1 MKAASRSSSAEDYGQ
16 IAQAIAYIRDN
27 AGRQPSLE
35 EIAFQAGLSPW
46 HFQRKFKSWVGVS
59 PKRFLEFLTV
69 QHAKE
74 LLDNSASILD
84 ASLDL
89 GLSGPGRLHDQFVTI
104 EAVTPGQYKRLGSG
118 LEIYHGIHPSPFG
131 PMFLALT
138 DKGICE
144 LAFGSGE
151 VLENE
156 ARGLHRRWPAA
167 QVFQDSKRTASTADR
182 LFSPRSGSG
191 DGRESGFHLFV
202 KGTNFQV
209 NVWRALLR
217 VPEGSLISYKQLARL
232 TGNPAAIR
240 ATASAVGAN
249 PVSYLIP
256 CHRILRSTGELG
268 GYHWGIERKR
278 ALIAWDSARA
288 RSSIGSL
295 QDRITVHG
303 DIFSTGL
310 TWEADDQP

>member
-1 MKAASRSSSAEDYGQ
+1 MKTASRSGSAEDYEQ

-27 AGRQPSLE
+27 ARLQPSLE
-35 EIAFQAGLSPW
+35 EIALQVGLSPW
-46 HFQRKFKSWVGVS
+46 HFQKKFTSWVGVS

-74 LLDNSASILD
+74 LLDKSTSILD

-89 GLSGPGRLHDQFVTI
+89 GLSGPGRLHDQFVSI
-104 EAVTPGQYKRLGSG
+104 EAVTPGQYKQFGNG
-118 LEIYHGIHPSPFG
+118 LRIYHGIHPSPVG
-131 PMFLALT
+131 LMLLALT

-144 LAFGSGE
+144 LAFGSMEILDRE
-151 VLENE
+151 VKTL
-156 ARGLHRRWPAA
+156 RMRWPAA
-167 QVFQDSKRTASTADR
+167 QVFHDPQRTAPTADR
-182 LFSPRSGSG
+182 IFNPRSRAREGSQP
-191 DGRESGFHLFV
+191 EFQLFV

-217 VPEGSLISYKQLARL
+217 IPEGSIVSYKQLAHI
-232 TGNPAAIR
+232 TGNPAAVR

-256 CHRILRSTGELG
+256 CHRILRTSGELG

-278 ALIAWDSARA
+278 ALIAWDTARA
-288 RSSIGSL
+288 ESGK
-295 QDRITVHG
+295 
-303 DIFSTGL
+303 
-310 TWEADDQP
+310 

>member
-1 MKAASRSSSAEDYGQ
+1 MNTAARSDQTEDYER
-16 IAQAIAYIRDN
+16 IAKAIAFIRDN
-27 AGRQPSLE
+27 AVLQPSLE
-35 EIAFQAGLSPW
+35 QIASHVGLSSW
-46 HFQRKFKSWVGVS
+46 HFQRKFRAWVGVS

-74 LLDNSASILD
+74 LLDRSASVLD
-84 ASLDL
+84 AALDL
-89 GLSGPGRLHDQFVTI
+89 GLSGPGRLHDQFISI
-104 EAVTPGQYKRLGSG
+104 EAITPGQYKRLGSG

-131 PMFLALT
+131 LMFLALT

-144 LAFGSGE
+144 LAFGSME
-151 VLENE
+151 VLDREVKDME
-156 ARGLHRRWPAA
+156 RRWPAA
-167 QVFQDSKRTASTADR
+167 RVSHAPQRTAPTAGR
-182 LFSPRSGSG
+182 LFSFGNREQ
-191 DGRESGFHLFV
+191 DGREAGFQLFV

-217 VPEGSLISYKQLARL
+217 IPEGTLVSYKQLAQM
-232 TGNPAAIR
+232 TANPSAIR

-256 CHRILRSTGELG
+256 CHRILRTSGELG

-288 RSSIGSL
+288 
-295 QDRITVHG
+295 
-303 DIFSTGL
+303 
-310 TWEADDQP
+310 EATAIRT

>member
-1 MKAASRSSSAEDYGQ
+1 MNTASRSGSAEDYEQ
-16 IAQAIAYIRDN
+16 IAQAIAFIRDN
-27 AGRQPSLE
+27 AVLQPSLE
-35 EIAFQAGLSPW
+35 QIASHVGLSSW
-46 HFQRKFKSWVGVS
+46 HFQRKFRAWVGVS

-74 LLDNSASILD
+74 LLDRSASVLD
-84 ASLDL
+84 AALDL
-89 GLSGPGRLHDQFVTI
+89 GLSGPGRLHDQFVSI

-131 PMFLALT
+131 LMLLALT

-144 LAFGSGE
+144 LAFGSEE

-156 ARGLHRRWPAA
+156 TRALHRRWPAA
-167 QVFQDSKRTASTADR
+167 QVFQDPKRTAPTADR
-182 LFSPRSGSG
+182 LFSPRNGSR
-191 DGRESGFHLFV
+191 DGRESGFNLFV

-217 VPEGSLISYKQLARL
+217 VPEGSLISYKQLAQL
-232 TGNPAAIR
+232 TGNPAAVR

-256 CHRILRSTGELG
+256 CHRILRSSGELG
-268 GYHWGIERKR
+268 GYHWGVERKR
-278 ALIAWDSARA
+278 ALIAWDSALA
-288 RSSIGSL
+288 EA
-295 QDRITVHG
+295 
-303 DIFSTGL
+303 TGCS
-310 TWEADDQP
+310 Q

>member
-1 MKAASRSSSAEDYGQ
+1 MKTIPDAGSAIDYEQ
-16 IAQAIAYIRDN
+16 IAEAIAYIRDN
-27 AGRQPSLE
+27 TTSQPSLE
-35 EIAFQAGLSPW
+35 QIASRIGLSPW
-46 HFQRKFKSWVGVS
+46 HFQRKFREWVGVS

-74 LLDNSASILD
+74 LLDKSASVLD
-84 ASLDL
+84 AALDL

-104 EAVTPGQYKRLGSG
+104 EAVTPGQYKRLGNG
-118 LEIYHGIHPSPFG
+118 LKIYYGVHPCPIG
-131 PMFLALT
+131 MMLLALT

-144 LAFGSGE
+144 LAFGSKE
-151 VLENE
+151 IMEKE
-156 ARGLHRRWPAA
+156 AEDLVMRWPAA
-167 QVFQDSKRTASTADR
+167 RIYHDAQRTAPTADR
-182 LFSPRSGSG
+182 LFSPRNASG

-217 VPEGSLISYKQLARL
+217 VPEGNLISYKQLAWL
-232 TGNPAAIR
+232 TGNPAAVR

-268 GYHWGIERKR
+268 GDHWGIERKR

-288 RSSIGSL
+288 ESLIGSL
-295 QDRITVHG
+295 QDKITVHG

-310 TWEADDQP
+310 TSVADDQP

>member
-1 MKAASRSSSAEDYGQ
+1 MWITYTFPMKTASHSVSAEDYEQ

-27 AGRQPSLE
+27 ARLQPSLE
-35 EIAFQAGLSPW
+35 QIASHVGLSPW
-46 HFQRKFKSWVGVS
+46 HFQRKFTSWVGVS

-74 LLDNSASILD
+74 LLNNSASILD

-89 GLSGPGRLHDQFVTI
+89 GLSGPGRLHDQFVTV
-104 EAVTPGQYKRLGSG
+104 EAVTPGQYKRLGGG
-118 LEIYHGIHPSPFG
+118 LQIYYGIHPSPVG
-131 PMFLALT
+131 MMLLALT

-144 LAFGSGE
+144 LAFGSME
-151 VLENE
+151 VLDREVKDME
-156 ARGLHRRWPAA
+156 RCWPAA
-167 QVFQDSKRTASTADR
+167 QVSHAPQRTAPTAGR
-182 LFSPRSGSG
+182 LFSSSNREQ
-191 DGRESGFHLFV
+191 DGNEAGFQLFV

-217 VPEGSLISYKQLARL
+217 IPEGALVSYKQLAQM
-232 TGNPAAIR
+232 TANPSAIR

-256 CHRILRSTGELG
+256 CHRILRTSGELG

-288 RSSIGSL
+288 ESL
-295 QDRITVHG
+295 
-303 DIFSTGL
+303 SEAGL
-310 TWEADDQP
+310 AQ

>member
-1 MKAASRSSSAEDYGQ
+1 MNTASRSGSTEDYEQ
-16 IAQAIAYIRDN
+16 IAQAIAFIRDN
-27 AGRQPSLE
+27 AVLQPSLE
-35 EIAFQAGLSPW
+35 QIASHVGLSSW
-46 HFQRKFKSWVGVS
+46 HFQRKFRSWVGVS

-74 LLDNSASILD
+74 LLDRSASVLD
-84 ASLDL
+84 AALDL
-89 GLSGPGRLHDQFVTI
+89 GLSGPGRLHDQFVSI

-131 PMFLALT
+131 LMFLALT

-144 LAFGSGE
+144 LAFGSEE

-156 ARGLHRRWPAA
+156 TRGLQRRWPAA
-167 QVFQDSKRTASTADR
+167 WVFQDPKRTAPTADK
-182 LFSPRSGSG
+182 LFSPRNGSR
-191 DGRESGFHLFV
+191 DGAEPEFHLFV

-217 VPEGSLISYKQLARL
+217 VPEGSLISYKQLAQL
-232 TGNPAAIR
+232 TGNPAAVR

-256 CHRILRSTGELG
+256 CHRILRSSGELG
-268 GYHWGIERKR
+268 GYHWGVERKR
-278 ALIAWDSARA
+278 ALIAWDSALSEA
-288 RSSIGSL
+288 
-295 QDRITVHG
+295 
-303 DIFSTGL
+303 TGCS
-310 TWEADDQP
+310 Q